1 MKLEVVLF
9 VLLREGLLSAFFTM
23 AFTYMAV
30 IFSFCLMM
38 PFTLSRYFFG
48 LMIRVFLFS
57 FFLSLQVY
65 LL

>member
-1 MKLEVVLF
+1 MKSEVVLF
-9 VLLREGLLSAFFTM
+9 VLLGEGILSAFFTM
-23 AFTYMAV
+23 AFTCMAV
-30 IFSFCLMM
+30 IFSFRLMM

-48 LMIRVFLFS
+48 LMVSFYVFL